1 MRGDDEPTTT
11 GPGAPR
17 GPAEPA
23 EAALLRLRACVLRGL
38 DRIEALARDR
48 AAPGG
53 DAALRDRLEALEA
66 ERDEALGRLEHDRR
80 QLAEAWERLERER
93 VAALAAGHR
102 VGGPAPVAGPPAEP
116 IPAPRPEAAG
126 PDPVE
131 QAILRQFQALRH
143 DVRRNALGRHPA

>member
-11 GPGAPR
+11 GTGAAR

-23 EAALLRLRACVLRGL
+23 EEALQRLRARVLRGL
-38 DRIEALARDR
+38 DRIEALARQR
-48 AAPGG
+48 AAGG
-53 DAALRDRLEALEA
+53 DVELRARLEELEA
-66 ERDEALGRLEHDRR
+66 ERAEAFERLEHDRR

-93 VAALAAGHR
+93 VAALAAGHG
-102 VGGPAPVAGPPAEP
+102 VGPAADVARPPTVP
-116 IPAPRPEAAG
+116 LPAPRPEPDG

-131 QAILRQFQALRH
+131 QAVLRQFQALRH